1 MMFSHQVAILTDA
14 SAQFTLPDFPGKE
27 LVHVL
32 PLRIQWEEGKA
43 LQHTPALSE
52 MPQSARDEFHP
63 RLISP
68 SPTEFRRA
76 FIRLRQHY
84 HELVVILQS
93 AQLCA
98 AFAHAREAATLMNGH
113 ASVHVLD
120 SQTTAIGL
128 GMLVQRAA
136 AMAAQGARAT
146 DIIRALRGM
155 ITEVYTVFFVQGLTY
170 LEHAGH
176 LDHGQAI
183 VGEMLGVTPFL
194 LLENGR
200 LVPITKVRNMRHLVD
215 TLYEFLS
222 EFLHVRHI
230 ALLQGYPPFVHEARI
245 LRERIAE
252 DFPEAPF
259 TEHPLNPALAT
270 LIGPRS
276 LGLVVLE

>member
-1 MMFSHQVAILTDA
+1 MNRHRVAILTDA
-14 SAQFTLPDFPGKE
+14 SAQFTVPDFPGRE
-27 LVHVL
+27 LVHVI
-32 PLRIQWEEGKA
+32 PLRIQWGRSGP
-43 LQHTPALSE
+43 LTSQPPLTE
-52 MPQSARDEFHP
+52 MPQSARNGFRP

-68 SPTEFRRA
+68 SPAEFRQA
-76 FIRLRQHY
+76 FLMLRQQY
-84 HELVVILQS
+84 HELVVVLQS
-93 AQLCA
+93 ARLCA

-120 SQTTAIGL
+120 SQTTSVGL

-136 AMAAQGARAT
+136 ELAMQGARASEV
-146 DIIRALRGM
+146 IRELRGM
-155 ITEVYTVFFVQGLTY
+155 ITEVDTVFFVQGLTY

-230 ALLQGYPPFVHEARI
+230 ALLQGHPPFVHEARI
-245 LRERIAE
+245 LRERIGE
-252 DFPEAPF
+252 DFPDAPF
-259 TEHPLNPALAT
+259 TEHPLSPTLAT

-276 LGLVVLE
+276 LGVVVLE